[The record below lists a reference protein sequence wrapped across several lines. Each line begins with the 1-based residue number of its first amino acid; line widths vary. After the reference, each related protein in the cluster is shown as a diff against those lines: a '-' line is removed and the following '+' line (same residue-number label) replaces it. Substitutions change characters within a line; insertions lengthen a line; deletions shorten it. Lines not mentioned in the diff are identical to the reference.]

1 MIFRGIFRK
10 FPENI
15 NKTLI
20 AARELS
26 VKDSC
31 NVLCLFGFG
40 KMDKKMFYTTR
51 KYTKKVIF
59 VRNYM
64 SRKKILIVM
73 AAGSGVRMGASV
85 PKQFLDLGGVP
96 ILRMTIE
103 KFVKAVPDIK
113 VVTVLPKDH
122 LSFWKEYCVSS
133 DFSCPQTLVMGGFTR
148 FHSVRNA
155 LEKVP
160 DGAIVAIHDGVRP
173 LLSAELILR
182 MFARMESE
190 GLRSLIPVIPSV
202 DTLKVL
208 DKVRREN
215 GQDVLVPAVGESV
228 DRSRVFGA
236 QTPQMFLSKDIKEA
250 YSQPFDTAFTDDA
263 SVALKKGIPLSFCE
277 GERYN
282 FKLTSPEDLDL
293 ARLIISSSFRDRC

>member
-1 MIFRGIFRK
+1 
-10 FPENI
+10 
-15 NKTLI
+15 
-20 AARELS
+20 
-26 VKDSC
+26 
-31 NVLCLFGFG
+31 
-40 KMDKKMFYTTR
+40 
-51 KYTKKVIF
+51 
-59 VRNYM
+59 M

-96 ILRMTIE
+96 ILRRTIE
-103 KFVKAVPDIK
+103 KFVEAVPDIK

-122 LSFWKEYCVSS
+122 IPFWKEYCVSS
-133 DFSCPQTLVMGGFTR
+133 DFTCPQTLVMGGFTR

-155 LEKVP
+155 LERVP
-160 DGAIVAIHDGVRP
+160 EGAIVAIHDGVRP
-173 LLSAELILR
+173 LLSTGLIKN
-182 MFARMESE
+182 MFGRMESE
-190 GLRSLIPVIPSV
+190 EIRSLIPVVPSV

-208 DKVRREN
+208 DRVKGEDGTVS
-215 GQDVLVPAVGESV
+215 LVPAEGESV

-236 QTPQMFLSKDIKEA
+236 QTPQLFLSEDIKAA

-263 SVALKKGIPLSFCE
+263 SVAMKKRIPLSFCE

-293 ARLIISSSFRDRC
+293 ARLIISSSSRNR